1 MSKAITSSTLIV
13 LSAFALAGC
22 GGDGGGGGGGG
33 GGDGTAQKA
42 ATAGITARLAAKIG
56 EAAADQADDEDDSST
71 QSLRT
76 KQAEACSDGGSIA
89 QTTASRSSPFLS
101 SDITVERTVADNCRE
116 SSSGD
121 GFSSSS
127 RQDGI
132 LELGEAEQG
141 TVQYIRAS
149 DIDDDPASGSP
160 FILQSSF
167 SSSQTSSSFNAR
179 LQGELNICDGCSSPT
194 MGGTQELLGYFSFS
208 FEGDGA
214 PGFSATYGDGPNDP
228 IALIS
233 TIGESTT
240 ATSIDGRFG
249 FDDGADCSV
258 TAVYDTISPIITE
271 TETGLTTSGELE
283 VAFDSGEPVRV
294 VFNSDGSATI
304 NGETFTAE
312 DLAQIE
318 DKCASSLEQSD
329 QPT

>member
-22 GGDGGGGGGGG
+22 GGDGGGGGGG
-33 GGDGTAQKA
+33 GTAQKA